1 MEYCI
6 QLSRMFKVFFNRL
19 LGCLFNGGTSS
30 TFIVCSSEL
39 QIICLY
45 IYYFTQCKVL
55 HITILHLLSD
65 SLYIVPG
72 YSLYFQSI
80 LIWMMLIYVIMFYI
94 TGVIN
99 CISASSDGQ
108 VMCST
113 AEDKSLKVFDVV
125 NFGTLTMFLPS
136 ATNIISLAGTTCSK
150 GG

>member
-1 MEYCI
+1 M
-6 QLSRMFKVFFNRL
+6 
-19 LGCLFNGGTSS
+19 
-30 TFIVCSSEL
+30 
-39 QIICLY
+39 
-45 IYYFTQCKVL
+45 L

-72 YSLYFQSI
+72 YILYFQSI

-94 TGVIN
+94 IGVIN

-125 NFGTLTMFLPS
+125 NFGMLTTFLPS
-136 ATNIISLAGTTCSK
+136 ATNSISLVGTNCSTD
-150 GG
+150 G

>member
-1 MEYCI
+1 
-6 QLSRMFKVFFNRL
+6 
-19 LGCLFNGGTSS
+19 
-30 TFIVCSSEL
+30 
-39 QIICLY
+39 
-45 IYYFTQCKVL
+45 
-55 HITILHLLSD
+55 
-65 SLYIVPG
+65 
-72 YSLYFQSI
+72 
-80 LIWMMLIYVIMFYI
+80 MFYI

-150 GG
+150 GGYVLVNNCIAKWRLGVWNIQGLPLLAASP